1 MSKRT
6 ATSEGGTSA
15 KKQCLDRSGPA
26 TLYSTWSVDDVVDFL
41 ENNDDFKEV
50 AGKFE
55 GTKFAYNHVPE
66 AYSTICLDQPLY
78 DAQTHY

>member
-6 ATSEGGTSA
+6 APSEGGPSA

-26 TLYSTWSVDDVVDFL
+26 TLYSTWSVDNVVDFL

-55 GTKFAYNHVPE
+55 GTKFG
-66 AYSTICLDQPLY
+66 SLRTIMYPRHTLLY
-78 DAQTHY
+78 A